1 MAIPD
6 FQSIM
11 RPLLEEHED
20 GQEHRNRD
28 LVAALAVR
36 FGLTEDERRE
46 MLPSG
51 GRVSSIT
58 ALDGRRPI
66 WSKPAYS
73 MPRDVPFR

>member
-51 GRVSSIT
+51 GARLFDNRVGWAKT
-58 ALDGRRPI
+58 H
-66 WSKPAYS
+66 
-73 MPRDVPFR
+73 MVPRDVPFR